1 MPFPSVDVQGGLF
14 PPDLLERAAQGEDA
28 AAQQPQDFHLPK
40 SARLADETQSAF
52 SDIRVHW
59 ASWQRRANPA
69 DVARAAFVEPL
80 LERLGYSSLHFQRAN
95 LEAGGASFDIH
106 RRTHDA
112 EDAAPVHIVADAD
125 LDRRGERARRSPH
138 AELQDF
144 LNRSEALWGILA
156 NGPKIRIL
164 RDSAGR
170 SRPAFL
176 EFDLEAMIDGNA
188 YADFVLLY
196 RLLHRSRFPWP
207 EAPAHQCPLELLY
220 QQGIEEGGRVRDKLR
235 DGVKQALETLG
246 GALLRRESNHDL
258 RAAFDAGEL
267 DAQTFYRQLLN
278 FVYRLL
284 FLMVTEERKLLA
296 GGGDP
301 DKYAVFHKYY
311 GVGRLRDLADK
322 PTEDDDYAD
331 LWIGL
336 RQTFRVC
343 REEDAAAQVGLS
355 PLNGELFGD
364 AACRHIERA
373 QCANDQLLEAVRRL
387 SNYRAEDGRLRRVN
401 YAHLDVEELGS
412 VYESLLDYA
421 PRISPDRRNFH
432 LAAGSERKQTGS
444 YYTPPEL
451 VRELVDSALV
461 PVMQERLDAASTSEE
476 KENALLALRVCDP
489 AAGSGHFLLA
499 AARRIARE
507 LARIRTGQREPDPK
521 THREALRDVVQ
532 HCIYAVDKNPLAVDL
547 CKVALWIE
555 AHAAGLPLS
564 FLDHHVKHGDS
575 LVGVLDRRVLKEGIP
590 DGAYTIVTGDDKR
603 AANDYKKRNRAERR
617 GEEDT
622 QMGLPWDPKD
632 WDSLAD
638 QAAAFTLRA
647 QRSSADVRTLE
658 AEYKEMHA
666 EGSPAWKL
674 RAACD
679 TWTYAF
685 FAPLTPP
692 LTDGLDRVPTSRHLA
707 DALTDL
713 TLHPGLFPAAQ
724 AAAKEHPYFH
734 WAIDFADVLRDG
746 GFDVVL
752 GNPPWERLK
761 LQEKEFF
768 AARPEPEAR
777 DIANAP
783 NKAARQRLINALQ
796 GRSQHLA
803 DDFDNARRHAES
815 SSLFARQSQRFPL
828 AGRGDVNTY
837 SIFAEL
843 GRELL
848 APTGRAGMIVPSGLA
863 FDATTQAFFRDLV
876 DCQSIAALYDFEN
889 REKVFPGIDSRIKF
903 SLLTMS
909 GENSPIAQAEFA
921 FFLYRSEQL
930 RDVGNEERRIPL
942 TAADFAL
949 FNPNTRTCPIFR
961 SRRDMEIARKM
972 YQEAGV
978 FWQEANGTAER
989 NPWGVK
995 FSAMFHMSGDSNLF
1009 RTREWLEDAGYILE
1023 GNRFALGDDCY
1034 LPLYEAKLFHQFD
1047 HRFATFAD
1055 LPRSQ
1060 IEKGNA
1066 REITAIEKVNADTV
1080 IIPRYWVHES
1090 EVLARTVDDGD
1101 NDAARP
1107 GRAVEEQPGLAG
1119 PSSALRRSTG
1129 SRSEPGNRSPK
1140 HHARDESA
1148 DWYRSHDSSSGSGR
1162 WRTTNRGWLWA
1173 FRNITRPTD
1182 RRTAISTIT
1191 PATAVSDHGSM
1202 MKAQGQE
1209 WLQAF
1214 RGIARATDRR
1224 TTAVTPI
1231 PSVGI
1236 GHSAF
1241 LADYADA
1248 TAIASALVLANMNS
1262 LPLDWAARMSVGGT
1276 HFSFF
1281 IVKQLPILPPEAY
1294 IEESQAGPAWV
1305 ELVVPRVLELTYT
1318 AWDLQAFAED
1328 LGYEGEPF
1336 VWGEERRHKLKS
1348 ELDAIYAHMYGLE
1361 RDEIEWIL
1369 EPEEPSVSF
1378 PALQRSEEKEFGEY
1392 RTKRYVLH
1400 AYDQLARGELPD
1412 LAEVPAEIR
1421 ARRA

>member
-28 AAQQPQDFHLPK
+28 AAQQPQDFHLSK
-40 SARLADETQSAF
+40 SARLADETQAAF

-112 EDAAPVHIVADAD
+112 DDAAPVHIVADAD

-267 DAQTFYRQLLN
+267 DAQKFYRQLLN

-301 DKYAVFHKYY
+301 DQYAVFHKYY

-461 PVMQERLDAASTSEE
+461 PVMQERLDAAETDQD

-564 FLDHHVKHGDS
+564 FLDHHVKYGDS
-575 LVGVLDRRVLKEGIP
+575 LVGVLDLDVLEAGIP
-590 DGAYTIVTGDDKR
+590 DGAYNPVAGDEKQAANSYKKQNREERKGQQALGPAIDAGLGSRVGRKLAEIGALPQNTPAQVHEVQRRHSALVNDDK
-603 AANDYKKRNRAERR
+603 DYYQLK
-617 GEEDT
+617 
-622 QMGLPWDPKD
+622 Q
-632 WDSLAD
+632 
-638 QAAAFTLRA
+638 
-647 QRSSADVRTLE
+647 
-658 AEYKEMHA
+658 
-666 EGSPAWKL
+666 
-674 RAACD
+674 ACD
-679 TWTYAF
+679 AWTYAF
-685 FAPLTPP
+685 FAPLAARAADQPD
-692 LTDGLDRVPTSRHLA
+692 LVPTSDKVRQVLA
-707 DALTDL
+707 GTA
-713 TLHPGLFPAAQ
+713 HGQMVGAAV
-724 AAAKEHPYFH
+724 AASEHHPYFH
-734 WAIDFADVLRDG
+734 WALEFRDVSMNG

-777 DIANAP
+777 DIADAP

-909 GENSPIAQAEFA
+909 GGDSPIAQAEFA
-921 FFLYRSEQL
+921 FFLHRTEQL

-961 SRRDMEIARKM
+961 SRRDMKITRKI
-972 YQEAGV
+972 YRKAGI
-978 FWQEANGTAER
+978 FWQDANGTDEH
-989 NPWGVK
+989 NPWGVS
-995 FSAMFHMSGDSNLF
+995 FQRMFDMANDSHLF
-1009 RTREWLEDAGYILE
+1009 RTQEWLEDAGYVLE
-1023 GNRFALGDDCY
+1023 GNRFVLDDDHF

-1055 LPRSQ
+1055 LPRASL
-1060 IEKGNA
+1060 EKGNA
-1066 REITAIEKVNADTV
+1066 RELTALEKEDALTV
-1080 IIPRYWVHES
+1080 VIPRYWVS
-1090 EVLARTVDDGD
+1090 EREVAMRTSPPQGGEEF
-1101 NDAARP
+1101 
-1107 GRAVEEQPGLAG
+1107 GRRRGIRGVPDLAG
-1119 PSSALRRSTG
+1119 SPISRGPRSRGVGPRSRGARRA
-1129 SRSEPGNRSPK
+1129 SPRV
-1140 HHARDESA
+1140 AIRNIV
-1148 DWYRSHDSSSGSGR
+1148 
-1162 WRTTNRGWLWA
+1162 RTTD
-1173 FRNITRPTD
+1173 F
-1182 RRTAISTIT
+1182 RTAIAAMI
-1191 PATAVSDHGSM
+1191 PPVAIDGV
-1202 MKAQGQE
+1202 AQLIQ
-1209 WLQAF
+1209 
-1214 RGIARATDRR
+1214 
-1224 TTAVTPI
+1224 
-1231 PSVGI
+1231 
-1236 GHSAF
+1236 
-1241 LADYADA
+1241 
-1248 TAIASALVLANMNS
+1248 
-1262 LPLDWAARMSVGGT
+1262 
-1276 HFSFF
+1276 
-1281 IVKQLPILPPEAY
+1281 
-1294 IEESQAGPAWV
+1294 
-1305 ELVVPRVLELTYT
+1305 
-1318 AWDLQAFAED
+1318 
-1328 LGYEGEPF
+1328 LGYWFVETSSERPTGEP
-1336 VWGEERRHKLKS
+1336 
-1348 ELDAIYAHMYGLE
+1348 
-1361 RDEIEWIL
+1361 
-1369 EPEEPSVSF
+1369 PSPPVSG
-1378 PALQRSEEKEFGEY
+1378 RS
-1392 RTKRYVLH
+1392 
-1400 AYDQLARGELPD
+1400 A
-1412 LAEVPAEIR
+1412 
-1421 ARRA
+1421 